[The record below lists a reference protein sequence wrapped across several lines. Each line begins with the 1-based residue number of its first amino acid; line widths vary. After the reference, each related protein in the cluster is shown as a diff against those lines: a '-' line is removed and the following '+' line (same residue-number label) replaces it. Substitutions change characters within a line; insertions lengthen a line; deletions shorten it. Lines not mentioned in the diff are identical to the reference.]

1 MSEEKTSSGVT
12 SRENK
17 RMRENGRLAIFSSSF
32 ERKGNWRRER
42 DEEWKLLEKTGGL

>member
-17 RMRENGRLAIFSSSF
+17 RMRENGRLSIFSSSF
-32 ERKGNWRRER
+32 EIKKRKL
-42 DEEWKLLEKTGGL
+42 EEKEKEKEMRSVNN